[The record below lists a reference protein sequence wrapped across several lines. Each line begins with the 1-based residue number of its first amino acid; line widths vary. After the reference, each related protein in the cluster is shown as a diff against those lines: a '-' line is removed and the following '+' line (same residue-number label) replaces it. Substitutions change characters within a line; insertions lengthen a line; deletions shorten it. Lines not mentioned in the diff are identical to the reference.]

1 MTGSTS
7 GIESGNEQ
15 LIQRMKRGITL
26 DQIKQGARMLNE
38 HNIRWSAYFMFGVP
52 GETKRTIEDSIR
64 LMTEIHPPFV
74 TIANYS
80 LIPGTEMYEE
90 VKQLGL
96 VSENIDWAQVSNQN
110 LLKSYSS
117 YIDHKEFEVLMEQAG
132 EMVNKHNEAR
142 SITGKKDFRDKL

>member
-1 MTGSTS
+1 
-7 GIESGNEQ
+7 
-15 LIQRMKRGITL
+15 
-26 DQIKQGARMLNE
+26 
-38 HNIRWSAYFMFGVP
+38 
-52 GETKRTIEDSIR
+52 
-64 LMTEIHPPFV
+64 MTEIHPPFV